1 MISSISQNTLNH
13 FHRLAQDI
21 QSDYINPLIIHKLK
35 VLNATLTPKPHT
47 FRATRPGYYVEWFYN
62 VHTRTFT
69 IISGTTI
76 GMVYME
82 DGDLDTVCD
91 RLEQM
96 FGYDV

>member
-1 MISSISQNTLNH
+1 MISSISQSTLNH

-21 QSDYINPLIIHKLK
+21 QSDYINPRIIHKLK
-35 VLNATLTPKPHT
+35 ALNVTLTLKPHT

-69 IISGTTI
+69 MISGATN

-96 FGYDV
+96 FGYVV

>member
-1 MISSISQNTLNH
+1 MISSRSRNTLNN
-13 FHRLAQDI
+13 FYRRAQDS
-21 QSDYINPLIIHKLK
+21 QSDYINPQIIHKLK
-35 VLNATLTPKPHT
+35 TLNATLSPKLHT

-62 VHTRTFT
+62 VDTSTYT
-69 IISGTTI
+69 VISGAVE

-91 RLEQM
+91 TLEQM

>member
-1 MISSISQNTLNH
+1 MTSQISQTTLNH
-13 FHRLAQDI
+13 FYRRARI
-21 QSDYINPLIIHKLK
+21 TQSNYINPQIIHKLK
-35 VLNATLTPKPHT
+35 TLNATLVPKLHT
-47 FRATRPGYYVEWFYN
+47 FRAIRPGYYVEWFYN
-62 VHTRTFT
+62 LHSLTFT
-69 IISGTTI
+69 IISGATN

>member
-13 FHRLAQDI
+13 FHRLAQDV
-21 QSDYINPLIIHKLK
+21 QSDYINPRIIHKLK
-35 VLNATLTPKPHT
+35 TLNVTLTPKLHT

-69 IISGTTI
+69 MISGATN

-82 DGDLDTVCD
+82 EGDLDTVCD

-96 FGYDV
+96 FGYDA

>member
-1 MISSISQNTLNH
+1 MTISSSQNTLNN

-21 QSDYINPLIIHKLK
+21 QSDYINPRIIRKLRA
-35 VLNATLTPKPHT
+35 LNATLTLKSHT

-69 IISGTTI
+69 MISGATN

-91 RLEQM
+91 RLGQM

>member
-1 MISSISQNTLNH
+1 MMSSISRNTLNQ
-13 FHRLAQDI
+13 FHRRAQDV
-21 QSDYINPLIIHKLK
+21 QSDYINPQIIHKLK
-35 VLNATLTPKPHT
+35 TLNATLTPKLHT

-62 VHTRTFT
+62 AHTSTFT
-69 IISGTTI
+69 VISGAI
-76 GMVYME
+76 NGMVYME

>member
-1 MISSISQNTLNH
+1 MTSLISRTTLNN
-13 FHRLAQDI
+13 FYRRAQDI
-21 QSDYINPLIIHKLK
+21 QSDYINPQIIHKLK
-35 VLNATLTPKPHT
+35 TLNATLTPKAHT
-47 FRATRPGYYVEWFYN
+47 FRATRPGYYVEWFHN
-62 VHTRTFT
+62 VHTHTFT
-69 IISGTTI
+69 LISGATN